1 MNRAGFLTISIGLN
15 VTLLAVVIYQHQV
28 PTASPTPAP
37 TVAVHGNSK
46 NPRREPSSVQS
57 PAFTSGTS
65 GPAFDW
71 KCVESDDYKVYIQQ
85 LRKIGCPEATIR
97 DIITADVR
105 KLYEA
110 KRAELKPKGT
120 RKYWEA
126 GFAQGGARD
135 RHHEESLRTLEQEEK
150 QVLKELLGSGWD
162 QAYRAYPASSE
173 EAELEFGDLPGEKR
187 DKIRSSLK
195 KFSELEAALQ
205 ERSLSGVLS
214 EEDEQKLKELRLGQ
228 RQELAQI
235 LTPEELEQH
244 DLRNSETAQNLR
256 AGLVGLELSE
266 QEFLNVYRWQKKL
279 DELAENS
286 TDPTDPKFLQ
296 TEKQVEDQIR
306 KLLGEKRFA
315 EFQLGNDPDYR
326 DLYQLGKG
334 YALPSETVRKVY
346 DLQTQLEQA
355 QETLVGNPDLTPEA
369 RDQALT
375 ELQRQADGAI
385 KGLVGNK
392 AFEVYQKRF
401 GRR

>member
-15 VTLLAVVIYQHQV
+15 LTLLSVVIYQHQ
-28 PTASPTPAP
+28 ASIAAPSPVP
-37 TVAVHGNSK
+37 TVAFNGNSK
-46 NPRREPSSVQS
+46 NSRREPSALQS
-57 PAFTSGTS
+57 SALPPGTS
-65 GPAFDW
+65 APAFDW
-71 KCVESDDYKVYIQQ
+71 KSVESDDYKVYIQQ
-85 LRKIGCPEATIR
+85 LRKIGCPEVTIR
-97 DIITADVR
+97 DIITTDVR

-110 KRAELKPKGT
+110 KRIELKPKGT

-126 GFAQGGARD
+126 SFAQGGSRD
-135 RHHEESLRTLEQEEK
+135 RHHEENLHTLEQEEK

-162 QAYRAYPASSE
+162 QAYRPYPASSE
-173 EAELEFGDLPGEKR
+173 EAEFEFGELPGEKR
-187 DKIRSSLK
+187 DKIRASAK

-214 EEDEQKLKELRLGQ
+214 EEDEQKLKELRRNQ

-244 DLRNSETAQNLR
+244 DLRNSDTAQNLR

-266 QEFLNVYRWQKKL
+266 QEFLNIYRWQKKF
-279 DELAENS
+279 DDLAETS
-286 TDPTDPKFLQ
+286 ADPTDAKLLQ

-334 YALPSETVRKVY
+334 YALPNETVRKVY
-346 DLQTQLEQA
+346 DLQTQLQQA
-355 QETLVGNPDLTPEA
+355 RETLDGNPDLTPEA
-369 RDQALT
+369 RDQALI